1 MWHILKVI
9 NFLKKVIGNIKNNEK
24 YIKTRNFF
32 WKYDI
37 LYKESKKGRGDMQK
51 EITIKELENVVN
63 EIDDI
68 EPMIVKREN
77 KKDLLVISL
86 EQYQKEMFLN
96 KLEKSRKEYK
106 EGKVHNARAVFEELR
121 EKYGY

>member
-1 MWHILKVI
+1 
-9 NFLKKVIGNIKNNEK
+9 
-24 YIKTRNFF
+24 
-32 WKYDI
+32 
-37 LYKESKKGRGDMQK
+37 MQR
-51 EITIKELENVVN
+51 EISVREFENVVSN
-63 EIDDI
+63 TDDI

-96 KLEKSRKEYK
+96 KLEKSKKEYK
-106 EGKVHNARAVFEELR
+106 EGKVHSARTVFKGLR

>member
-1 MWHILKVI
+1 
-9 NFLKKVIGNIKNNEK
+9 
-24 YIKTRNFF
+24 
-32 WKYDI
+32 
-37 LYKESKKGRGDMQK
+37 MQR
-51 EITIKELENVVN
+51 EITVREFENAVN
-63 EIDDI
+63 AVDDI

-96 KLEKSRKEYK
+96 TLEKSKEDYN
-106 EGKVHNARAVFEELR
+106 EGKVYSARTIFKGLK